1 MNRNPDAKWMARA
14 IWLWL
19 LMIVAES
26 LHGIGRKLL
35 IEPWVGDLRA
45 RQIGVPVGSLI
56 IFAIAWWGIGWIRTQ
71 SLLKQ
76 LGIGVLWVAATVG
89 FEIALGRGV
98 LGLSWDRI
106 LSDYDLR
113 QGGWMTV
120 GLVFMALTPWLGNT
134 LRNHTARQSSDAFS
148 SR

>member
-1 MNRNPDAKWMARA
+1 MARA

-120 GLVFMALTPWLGNT
+120 GLVFIALTPWLVNT
-134 LRNHTARQSSDAFS
+134 LRNQTDRKSSETLS